1 MVELNSLQKKVLT
14 LLAKSSLSKRFYWTG
29 GTLLASHYLHHRL
42 SEDLDFFTDQ
52 KFSYNDV
59 IGFINELQKFVDL
72 DIVDEKRVHDRWEFL
87 IRNKERLRLEFV
99 FYDFPKLKTRKQWQG
114 VLVDSLDDLI
124 ANKVMALFDR
134 AHPKDLFDVYCLL
147 TRRKYSVNY
156 LLKKVEQK
164 FKVRISE
171 SALWGAAEKALRNLS
186 TIEPF
191 LLVKNQRAKEKLFAE
206 VKDYFI
212 SHSVNYL
219 HRVLK

>member
-59 IGFINELQKFVDL
+59 IGIINESQKFVDL